1 VRVPVWLRALL
12 FVVVVPG
19 AVAGWIP
26 WRIAASSQRAVDPPT
41 VYLLGAPLLLLGWAG
56 LLWGVVDFVR
66 HGRGTPGPYD
76 PPRALVDTGLY
87 RVVRNPMYV
96 SVLMAIA
103 GCALWTVSVAVAQYL
118 LIVALFFH
126 LMVIA
131 YEEPH
136 LARVFGESYAAYR
149 ARVPRWL
156 PRIGGDR
163 APGTRG
169 QR

>member
-1 VRVPVWLRALL
+1 MPVWVRALL

-26 WRIAASSQRAVDPPT
+26 WRIAASTVRPSDLSAVH
-41 VYLLGAPLLLLGWAG
+41 LLGAPLLLLGWAG
-56 LLWGVVDFVR
+56 LLWGVADFVR
-66 HGRGTPGPYD
+66 HGQGTPGPYD
-76 PPRALVDTGLY
+76 PPRALVHTGLY

-103 GCALWTVSVAVAQYL
+103 GCAVWTRSAAVAGYLVGVAV
-118 LIVALFFH
+118 VFH
-126 LMVIA
+126 LMVIG

-136 LARVFGESYAAYR
+136 LASVFGESYDEYR

-156 PRIGGDR
+156 PRISRRIVDGAR
-163 APGTRG
+163 PFI
-169 QR
+169 